1 MPQTNAIERLS
12 HFFEDAMSKSNN
24 KLDSD
29 EVKKVLD
36 AAIEPMAKTY
46 ATATL
51 DEKTRKVLIR
61 SLGDMRDP
69 RANVAYIKA
78 LGGYEAG
85 KEDDAKAA
93 AGAVKSWAVAGK
105 PIDQGVKDAL
115 WECFSKLQPSKS
127 PNKGPID
134 EVHAAVLAVKDPS
147 YGPKAIKKL
156 GVKVTD
162 HRGQLWQAEALRSRE
177 QAARAQ
183 SPARYRAQ
191 IQQCCPEMRRKPP
204 APPFQQP
211 FRRPAAQP
219 PRAPPELP
227 SGR

>member
-1 MPQTNAIERLS
+1 MKNLALGIVLSSAVAALSACADENDPATWAKRLGDQVHQTNAIERLS

-147 YGPKAIKKL
+147 
-156 GVKVTD
+156 
-162 HRGQLWQAEALRSRE
+162 
-177 QAARAQ
+177 
-183 SPARYRAQ
+183 
-191 IQQCCPEMRRKPP
+191 
-204 APPFQQP
+204 
-211 FRRPAAQP
+211 
-219 PRAPPELP
+219 
-227 SGR
+227 